1 LHGGVDFCRTKHGND
16 NSYNAGLEI
25 NMFDWKR
32 KAEFYDVFSYY
43 KGLIDLRKAHI
54 AFRMRT
60 ADDIINNLVFLP
72 TQQKRV
78 VAFQI
83 DGEAIG
89 DQWKDIIVIFNGNTT
104 PVFFKLP
111 DGNWNQ
117 VVNEEKAGNGILK
130 VVKGVINIAGTSAC
144 VLYK

>member
-1 LHGGVDFCRTKHGND
+1 
-16 NSYNAGLEI
+16 
-25 NMFDWKR
+25 M
-32 KAEFYDVFSYY
+32 
-43 KGLIDLRKAHI
+43 
-54 AFRMRT
+54 
-60 ADDIINNLVFLP
+60 FLP